1 MENRMYALMYQF
13 FIEKNLGN
21 NVGAGRWIP
30 IYRYMPCYMYM
41 YCPWFD
47 EL

>member
-13 FIEKNLGN
+13 FIKKKKLGN

-41 YCPWFD
+41 YW
-47 EL
+47 